1 MIKRI
6 VIVLGLLSLPL
17 IFGLLFTYDIVKIEW
32 ISMMEIQPS
41 FQAQEDPLP
50 MPPRSVPIEG
60 ATIIEGLG
68 APENPVEA
76 DELSLERGQLLY
88 EPHCGLCHGANGT
101 GNGPFSAFLATYRPS
116 NLTEGNAVEMSDGDI
131 FIIISHGIPNRMP
144 SLRANLPTAR
154 DRWDVVNYVRY
165 LQEQAGQ

>member
-131 FIIISHGIPNRMP
+131 FIIISHGIPDRMP